1 MSFKNDNQMKRW
13 CFVADYQA
21 TSLRPANGTQ
31 VDRTNIPAGTVVMV
45 DAQNKVVDTM
55 PATGFVKFVYGL
67 SNGQNPIET
76 PLMDVTKMTITK
88 KKYVAP
94 TEQITFIGNIGS
106 GSLTLPQVNDTYYQV
121 FLRMTQNDSKHRGVN
136 SVYDVMGQIKTD
148 ATGTQREWAVA
159 MQKELSASL
168 RQFELEVSG
177 QTPGYARCEL
187 VSDGTLGAL
196 TATGTMLKVTKNTK
210 NAAFYVAATGAAS
223 TGDSASGDVISIPSS
238 GGRVFTFTATA
249 NAHIVYIGTTAYSV
263 ADAGTATQNATAIAA
278 ALNAGSQV
286 GAESSTTT
294 VTIWAKPNLP
304 ILPPVVWDVTGTAF
318 VAVTTA
324 AGDSTPLRVISG
336 ETVTAGADFDT
347 DTLYEGETGYVALG
361 TTGLNQGA
369 IVTAT
374 NWGLKIAALRED
386 FSHVTWKDYLKNS
399 FVVHVRK
406 GDADAGVTVTNS
418 VKASSGIG
426 TAELVLGMEY
436 SSMVDNAIGTL
447 PTYIPNEA
455 PEMYASASGRYSL
468 IDISYTNPIDSVI
481 GYGGKT
487 FYHVLFALEL
497 DGAANLPSGCQGDQL
512 AETILTTGFTTADL
526 DA

>member
-1 MSFKNDNQMKRW
+1 VEVPYLYWTMNRFGDVYGGPVFDAEYFIQQGAKPLRFDDKNLTVSF
-13 CFVADYQA
+13 
-21 TSLRPANGTQ
+21 RPNILLGNIANGGVGPQ
-31 VDRTNIPAGTVVMV
+31 I
-45 DAQNKVVDTM
+45 
-55 PATGFVKFVYGL
+55 
-67 SNGQNPIET
+67 
-76 PLMDVTKMTITK
+76 KMTPWLSTDQAVENGAWLQSSVDH
-88 KKYVAP
+88 YG
-94 TEQITFIGNIGS
+94 ITFGVAGAASGN
-106 GSLTLPQVNDTYYQV
+106 
-121 FLRMTQNDSKHRGVN
+121 
-136 SVYDVMGQIKTD
+136 
-148 ATGTQREWAVA
+148 
-159 MQKELSASL
+159 
-168 RQFELEVSG
+168 
-177 QTPGYARCEL
+177 
-187 VSDGTLGAL
+187 
-196 TATGTMLKVTKNTK
+196 ATGTMLKVTKNTK